1 MGTAYFSLFDMSNK
15 MEEISKA
22 VLAFSTFVKG
32 YCQSFL
38 TPGNGFL
45 IQVLLYTRTG
55 PLKKFQKIG
64 LRKIIFPIADTKTP
78 QFVLLFQSYKS

>member
-1 MGTAYFSLFDMSNK
+1 MK
-15 MEEISKA
+15 EISEA

-45 IQVLLYTRTG
+45 IQVLLYTCTG
-55 PLKKFQKIG
+55 PLRKLKKLIS
-64 LRKIIFPIADTKTP
+64 RKIIFRTADNKGP
-78 QFVLLFQSYKS
+78 QLVLLFQSYKS